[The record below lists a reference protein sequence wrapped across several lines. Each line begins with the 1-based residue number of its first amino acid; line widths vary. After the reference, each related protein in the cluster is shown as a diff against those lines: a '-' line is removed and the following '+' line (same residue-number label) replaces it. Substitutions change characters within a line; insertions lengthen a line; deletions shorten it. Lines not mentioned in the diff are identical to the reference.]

1 MKPHEY
7 EPDWDLPA
15 EADRLSRPCKCGL
28 PKRNQIHSSPSE
40 KVEDV
45 SDRILGEGNT
55 DAAAVDPA

>member
-15 EADRLSRPCKCGL
+15 EVDRLSRPCKCGL
-28 PKRNQIHSSPSE
+28 PKRNQIHNSPSE

-45 SDRILGEGNT
+45 SDRILGEGNWH
-55 DAAAVDPA
+55 